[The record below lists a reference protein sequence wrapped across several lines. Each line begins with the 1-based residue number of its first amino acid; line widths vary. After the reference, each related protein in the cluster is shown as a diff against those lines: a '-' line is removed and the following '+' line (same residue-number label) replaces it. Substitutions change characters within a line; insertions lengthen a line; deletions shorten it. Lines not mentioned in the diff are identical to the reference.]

1 MDTIDQ
7 DDTLFDDC
15 LESERDMI
23 RRSLNQIA
31 SDVSMM
37 LRDVGLT
44 FPVFL
49 TVPSSGNS
57 LATIAT
63 PIDPSDEDWTRASA
77 IVCQII
83 EDRCG
88 TGEAAQSRT
97 AMRNDECNNERRRR
111 DRRVSPRTPLSGQ

>member
-1 MDTIDQ
+1 MNDLDIEHDP
-7 DDTLFDDC
+7 LPFDDH
-15 LESERDMI
+15 LYSQRETIRESLDE
-23 RRSLNQIA
+23 IA
-31 SDVSMM
+31 TDVGMM

-49 TVPSSGNS
+49 TVPTSGNS

-77 IVCQII
+77 IICQII

-88 TGEAAQSRT
+88 TGKL
-97 AMRNDECNNERRRR
+97 RRRELR
-111 DRRVSPRTPLSGQ
+111 CAMANAQMSAADVTTD